1 MIKLIHS
8 HVLQVILPHKKY
20 IYCRLT
26 GYWVSTPEGVQ
37 PKVSNQGSSIN
48 YLLIATL
55 SLYAKRE
62 GSYVRRASSVQAIL
76 NCSCAV
82 N

>member
-1 MIKLIHS
+1 VRRSVVK
-8 HVLQVILPHKKY
+8 HVIYY
-20 IYCRLT
+20 ICRLT
-26 GYWVSTPEGVQ
+26 GYWVSTPEGVR

-55 SLYAKRE
+55 SLRAKRE
-62 GSYVRRASSVQAIL
+62 SSYIHIASSVQAIYS
-76 NCSCAV
+76 CSCAV